1 MSSSHREGVN
11 PLRPYYIP
19 PTIGER
25 ADLPTNTTAGPGPV
39 GGNATGAR
47 YASKA
52 RDALTDLDYKSYL
65 GDETPGVVQNVK
77 NLLDELLWKYTSVL
91 MAQPFEVAKV
101 ILQVRD
107 QDDAATAIAAG
118 EPEMLKKRTSSYGG
132 SIYDVRLL
140 FALDGRFLTGSSSK
154 NPTPMAMSPPISH
167 PTRRIHRP
175 HHIEV
180 AMLVE

>member
-19 PTIGER
+19 PTIGEHP
-25 ADLPTNTTAGPGPV
+25 DLPSSVGGSTTAGPG
-39 GGNATGAR
+39 GNATSAR

-52 RDALTDLDYKSYL
+52 RDALNDLDYKSYL

-107 QDDAATAIAAG
+107 QDETAMAVASG

-132 SIYDVRLL
+132 SIYDV
-140 FALDGRFLTGSSSK
+140 GSLPGLAK
-154 NPTPMAMSPPISH
+154 AF
-167 PTRRIHRP
+167 
-175 HHIEV
+175 
-180 AMLVE
+180 

>member
-25 ADLPTNTTAGPGPV
+25 ADLPTSTTAGPGPV

-47 YASKA
+47 YASRA
-52 RDALTDLDYKSYL
+52 RDALGDLDYQSYL

-91 MAQPFEVAKV
+91 MAQPFEVAKI

-107 QDDAATAIAAG
+107 QDEMATAVAAG

-132 SIYDVRLL
+132 SIYDVWVL
-140 FALDGRFLTGSSSK
+140 FEFGGKSLT
-154 NPTPMAMSPPISH
+154 
-167 PTRRIHRP
+167 
-175 HHIEV
+175 
-180 AMLVE
+180 